1 MARLNP
7 HAGFLP
13 TVWFRVPN
21 SPIQSLKTGLL
32 YRAPNRSLGQR
43 IGESK
48 RWGAL
53 ILVLLIA
60 CGGSVEPTSTT
71 QPSIPTSDST
81 VAPSTTTTTTVA
93 TALLEANAEVVCYSF
108 GSGPDQHDITV
119 TVSGEPGSSVNG
131 VLAWGS
137 SGAELFNAA
146 LGSEPVEFSFSK
158 EVPGP
163 GRVVITDDL
172 GERIEIP
179 VKAGVCETV
188 VPDTILEIDAV
199 AFCFEGGE
207 PVVEYTVLAS
217 PGIGTGGDVTV
228 FVTDIGGELIYAE
241 TFDGPVAE
249 GSGSIGLGD
258 RLGRV
263 TVNATASS
271 GESSPI
277 SFLEIPVCAQAPL
290 IIVTAEAACIS
301 ADVWELTLGVEGEPG
316 VAGNYFYSWVG
327 SIDGEVGEFR
337 IDPDGLWGETL
348 PWPGDV
354 KGQVS
359 LVSFEGDG
367 FGPIDVDVLPC
378 SP

>member
-1 MARLNP
+1 
-7 HAGFLP
+7 
-13 TVWFRVPN
+13 
-21 SPIQSLKTGLL
+21 
-32 YRAPNRSLGQR
+32 
-43 IGESK
+43 
-48 RWGAL
+48 
-53 ILVLLIA
+53 
-60 CGGSVEPTSTT
+60 
-71 QPSIPTSDST
+71 
-81 VAPSTTTTTTVA
+81 
-93 TALLEANAEVVCYSF
+93 
-108 GSGPDQHDITV
+108 
-119 TVSGEPGSSVNG
+119 

-163 GRVVITDDL
+163 GRVVISDDL
-172 GERIEIP
+172 GERVEIP

-188 VPDTILEIDAV
+188 VPDTTLEIDAV

-228 FVTDIGGELIYAE
+228 FVTDIGGQLIYAE

-258 RLGRV
+258 RTGRV

-301 ADVWELTLGVEGEPG
+301 ADEWELTLGVEGEPG

-337 IDPDGLWGETL
+337 IDRDGFWGETL

-354 KGQVS
+354 EGQVS
-359 LVSFEGDG
+359 LVSFEDDG

-378 SP
+378 NP